1 MIGLLLWAAMM
12 LFAWFSGCWK
22 VLLAIFLL
30 MSLHEAAHWLAA
42 MLVHCPVRRVR
53 IYPFGLCAQ
62 IDEISYVSVGSA
74 LFILAAGPCMHLLF
88 PFLLQA
94 MASCSLISVSFAGY
108 LMEINRAMLL
118 FNLLPVVPLDG
129 GRIMQTLFHLWLPY
143 AKAQRLGVLCSFAAL
158 PVIFLSG
165 CMRDAA
171 GMITLF
177 VLFIQELMQHAR
189 LMEER
194 MSFYR
199 YRLSHPFLGRRKV
212 HAQHDLYRNRTNYL
226 QEGTQLID
234 ERTWLKRLFHC
245 RSGQNMI

>member
-1 MIGLLLWAAMM
+1 MG
-12 LFAWFSGCWK
+12 
-22 VLLAIFLL
+22 
-30 MSLHEAAHWLAA
+30 
-42 MLVHCPVRRVR
+42 
-53 IYPFGLCAQ
+53 
-62 IDEISYVSVGSA
+62 
-74 LFILAAGPCMHLLF
+74 
-88 PFLLQA
+88 
-94 MASCSLISVSFAGY
+94 
-108 LMEINRAMLL
+108 
-118 FNLLPVVPLDG
+118 LPVVPLDG